1 MSQFVGGVANNFF
14 LHFKNFWLHSI
25 FCSGRTWMR
34 SRRQKWE
41 GEVSFDL
48 FAKYNWTSS
57 RTYGL
62 GTQTVFI
69 SVPMIYPWLL
79 FQGLLVIELPKIYR
93 RKKKKKSIFILLNF
107 FILQITVFFF
117 IFDCRLSV
125 SFFFSLVISEFF
137 SLPPLQPAFGYF
149 DERTK

>member
-1 MSQFVGGVANNFF
+1 
-14 LHFKNFWLHSI
+14 
-25 FCSGRTWMR
+25 
-34 SRRQKWE
+34 
-41 GEVSFDL
+41 
-48 FAKYNWTSS
+48 
-57 RTYGL
+57 
-62 GTQTVFI
+62 
-69 SVPMIYPWLL
+69 MIYPWLL

-93 RKKKKKSIFILLNF
+93 RKKKKKYFHFIEF
-107 FILQITVFFF
+107 FHFANYG